1 MIDWITVLSLIL
13 LGISLLVIEIIF
25 VPGTTV
31 VGVVGF
37 VLLLVGVVLS
47 FRYYGSTVGWTTA
60 SGSAVGTAV
69 ILYFCFKS
77 DVWSRFA
84 SKATINSR
92 VNEGEM
98 NDLLVGTEGIAISAL
113 RPIGKAELKGKIYEV
128 KTFGS
133 YLETG
138 KKIRI
143 IEILSNQIV
152 VEQIN

>member
-1 MIDWITVLSLIL
+1 MIDWVTVLSLIL
-13 LGISLLVIEIIF
+13 LGIALLVVEIIF

-37 VLLLVGVVLS
+37 VLLLAGVVLS
-47 FRYYGSTVGWTTA
+47 FRYHGSAIGWTTA
-60 SGSAVGTAV
+60 CGSAAGTAV

-84 SKATINSR
+84 SKATIDSR
-92 VNEGEM
+92 VNEGEL
-98 NDLLVGTEGIAISAL
+98 NDLRVGTEGIAVSAL
-113 RPIGKAELKGKIYEV
+113 RPIGKAELNGKIYEV

-138 KKIRI
+138 KKIRVM
-143 IEILSNQIV
+143 EILSNQIV

>member
-1 MIDWITVLSLIL
+1 MIDWVTVFSLIL
-13 LGISLLVIEIIF
+13 LGIALLVVEIIF

-37 VLLLVGVVLS
+37 VLLLGGVVLS
-47 FRYYGSTVGWTTA
+47 FRYYGSTIGWTTA

-98 NDLLVGTEGIAISAL
+98 NDLHVGTEGIAVSAL